1 MTDNSEAPRERKG
14 SWTFLSNHAHVLIC
28 IDRDPTIR
36 AREIAVEV
44 GITERAT
51 QAIIADLVTAGYLH
65 RERAGRRNVYTV
77 LAAVPFRHRLE
88 ANHAVGDLLAMLE
101 TPSQFSTKK
110 KT

>member
-1 MTDNSEAPRERKG
+1 MMDTAEGKRERKG

-51 QAIIADLVTAGYLH
+51 QAIISDLVAAGYLL
-65 RERAGRRNVYTV
+65 REKVGRRNVYTV
-77 LAAVPFRHRLE
+77 LAAVPFRHPLE

-101 TPSQFSTKK
+101 APSNFSTKK